1 MTRRL
6 AAPAARRI
14 ETGAAR
20 ADLPGD
26 RLRCMVLAPGPDEW
40 AAVDVASGAILRS
53 RGPFDS
59 GDAPP
64 SSLEA
69 GPLDVVE
76 IELADDVGPTDM
88 ARPEAVTLAGTP
100 EHLGRPRRRQARR
113 LLRHLALRTT
123 RFTSARSP
131 AARLLLGPMGFS
143 VALFELD
150 GTSPSVAVL
159 EPDRPP
165 VMTVAHNGSV
175 RCLYVLGGTEQR
187 LPVHDATTLAALA
200 GRNDVRF
207 GGGLADALGF
217 QPRYL
222 VVALTAPV
230 GGHVPKAVIGVLPR
244 P

>member
-1 MTRRL
+1 
-6 AAPAARRI
+6 
-14 ETGAAR
+14 
-20 ADLPGD
+20 
-26 RLRCMVLAPGPDEW
+26 MVLAPGPDEW
-40 AAVDVASGAILRS
+40 AAVDVISGAILRS
-53 RGPFDS
+53 HGPYDS

-64 SSLEA
+64 PTFEA

-76 IELADDVGPTDM
+76 VVLADDVGPTDP

-100 EHLGRPRRRQARR
+100 AHLGRLRRRQARR
-113 LLRHLALRTT
+113 ILRHLALRTT

-131 AARLLLGPMGFS
+131 AARLLLGPVGLS

-150 GTSPSVAVL
+150 GTSPSVSVL

-165 VMTVAHNGSV
+165 VMTIANNGSV
-175 RCLYVLGGTEQR
+175 RCLYALGGVEQR

-200 GRNDVRF
+200 GRRDVRF

-217 QPRYL
+217 EPHYL
-222 VVALTAPV
+222 VVALTTPV
-230 GGHVPKAVIGVLPR
+230 SGHVPKAVIGVLPR